1 MLEKDYGYIVNIAS
15 AAAMAGLPHTAGYS
29 ATKASVRSFSES
41 LRYELLCKGKMGI
54 TVTCVFPDVI
64 NTPMVTNIVSLEKA
78 KQYGP
83 VLSTEMVTRD
93 ILNAMVE
100 KKFYLPVPW
109 HGCILP
115 IVKR

>member
-15 AAAMAGLPHTAGYS
+15 AAAMAGYPYMADYA
-29 ATKASVRSFSES
+29 ATKASVQSFSES
-41 LRYELLCKGKMGI
+41 LRYELLCKGKKGI
-54 TVTCVFPDVI
+54 TVTCVLPDLI
-64 NTPMVTNIVSLEKA
+64 NTPMVTNIVSLEETK
-78 KQYGP
+78 KFLP

-109 HGCILP
+109 RGCFLP
-115 IVKR
+115 VVKR